1 MTYVVKVVLLG
12 MSFVSIGKILPANI
26 KQSKIGRQIEAA
38 MVIKEL
44 EQILCSMFG
53 NNITF
58 KIKIVSFRDRIFKLS
73 SISSIIAQ
81 EIHLRERKILSRV
94 NEKFGE
100 NTAEKIRF
108 YV

>member
-1 MTYVVKVVLLG
+1 

-53 NNITF
+53 ENILV
-58 KIKIVSFRDRIFKLS
+58 KVKVVSFKDRIFKLS

-100 NTAEKIRF
+100 NTAEKIKF
-108 YV
+108 SV